1 MFTSKKLI
9 SIFIILIALLV
20 AGFIPL
26 QANEKEESMTTPM
39 PYASMLFGGPGF
51 TPAMQK
57 MMQPNTWFQMMSNMM
72 NPQQASPIDMCASC
86 HEGQDIARF
95 QQNFGPMMNAMWEP
109 YKAMMSSYTS
119 MNPAGFVMG
128 MTPATQ

>member
-1 MFTSKKLI
+1 MLFTSKIFI

-26 QANEKEESMTTPM
+26 QANEEEESTIAPM
-39 PYASMLFGGPGF
+39 PFEGLGF

-57 MMQPNTWFQMMSNMM
+57 AMQPATWFQMMSNMM
-72 NPQQASPIDMCASC
+72 NPQEASPIGMCSTC

-95 QQNFGPMMNAMWEP
+95 QQTFGPMMNAMWEP
-109 YKAMMSSYTS
+109 YKAMMGSYTS
-119 MNPAGFVMG
+119 MNPAGFLMDMAPV
-128 MTPATQ
+128 TK